1 MLVICLFLLFRTYKE
16 FNVQQNG
23 FFIKVRVDKIP
34 INCKFSTKKRIKA
47 FFEFEYNGKNHSK
60 NLKQHCDLRVGD
72 LIILKTNEESEIF
85 LFEDESLLFELICVL
100 ILLIF
105 FTFLVVKSSC
115 YSSQN

>member
-60 NLKQHCDLRVGD
+60 NLKQHCDLSVGD

-85 LFEDESLLFELICVL
+85 LFEDENLYSELISILTL
-100 ILLIF
+100 ILIGLIILF
-105 FTFLVVKSSC
+105 KSLK
-115 YSSQN
+115 

>member
-34 INCKFSTKKRIKA
+34 ISCKFSTKKRIKA

-85 LFEDESLLFELICVL
+85 LFEDENLYSELISILML
-100 ILLIF
+100 ILIGLIILF
-105 FTFLVVKSSC
+105 KSLK
-115 YSSQN
+115 